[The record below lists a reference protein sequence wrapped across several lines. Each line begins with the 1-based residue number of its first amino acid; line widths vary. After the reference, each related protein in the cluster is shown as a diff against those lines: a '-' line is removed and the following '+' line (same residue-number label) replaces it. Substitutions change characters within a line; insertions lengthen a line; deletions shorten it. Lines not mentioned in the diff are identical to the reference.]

1 MSRLKS
7 IGASAAG
14 SEEPAKPIAAATN
27 PTIQVM
33 PSPNVRRA
41 APEPE
46 GAGSSA
52 AIAEESGRV
61 IMAPERVDALT
72 GRPHAAPLQSL
83 RSRQT
88 LAP

>member
-7 IGASAAG
+7 IGASAAR
-14 SEEPAKPIAAATN
+14 SEEPAKPIATAAN

-33 PSPNVRRA
+33 RLPNARQA
-41 APEPE
+41 APAPE
-46 GAGSSA
+46 GIGSIA
-52 AIAEESGRV
+52 AVVEQCGRV

-72 GRPHAAPLQSL
+72 GRPHADPLQPL